1 VPGSH
6 RDRAA
11 VVIWAML
18 LGAAGALLAAALG
31 GSAAPGQAAQ
41 SKTFVPVADAHV
53 RAEYRNA
60 NFGNESDLRSDGS
73 PMAVSYVRFDLTGSG
88 SLTSAVLRLR
98 SLKDSPGVG
107 IAVQRVGSNSW
118 TEGGINYVNA
128 PAVGGIID
136 QRDSFDEG
144 EWISLDVGSVVKGNQ
159 VVTLALTTTNQISR
173 RVASSETS
181 SSPQLV
187 VGLASPPPTTTTNP
201 PPTTTTNPPPTTTN
215 PPPTT
220 TNPPPQSGQPG
231 FPIRAAFYYPWFP
244 EAWNQKGISPYTKY
258 TPTLGSY
265 RSNDAATIEKHVR
278 SLEYGRVEAAISS
291 WWGQGTKEDTRF
303 PQLLSE
309 TKRLNSP
316 LRWAPY
322 YEEESLGDPTPTK
335 LAADLAYIKSRFAS
349 DPAYLRIGGR
359 PVIFVFA
366 TGSDGCGMAD
376 RWKTANASRNFYVV
390 LKVFSGYRNCS
401 SQPASWHQYGP
412 AKAADRQAG
421 YSYAISPG
429 FNKADE
435 PSPRLARDLARFDQ
449 NVRDMVASAEPWQL
463 VTTFNEWGE
472 GTSVES
478 AAEWAS
484 ASGHGKYLDV
494 LHNR

>member
-1 VPGSH
+1 MPGFQG
-6 RDRAA
+6 RRVV
-11 VVIWAML
+11 VVILAVFCA
-18 LGAAGALLAAALG
+18 AAGATLAAALG

-41 SKTFVPVADAHV
+41 SKTFTPIADA
-53 RAEYRNA
+53 
-60 NFGNESDLRSDGS
+60 
-73 PMAVSYVRFDLTGSG
+73 YVRSASPNENLGSSTSLRADGDPRTIAYVKFDLTGSG
-88 SLTSAVLRLR
+88 RVARAWLRLHSHREALGTGISVHTVGSSSWSESRLTYATAPALGAEVARFGPFGKDRWITLDVTSAV
-98 SLKDSPGVG
+98 
-107 IAVQRVGSNSW
+107 
-118 TEGGINYVNA
+118 
-128 PAVGGIID
+128 
-136 QRDSFDEG
+136 
-144 EWISLDVGSVVKGNQ
+144 KGNTP
-159 VVTLALTTTNQISR
+159 VTLALTTTSSSSR
-173 RVASSETS
+173 WFRSRETS
-181 SSPQLV
+181 FSPQLV
-187 VGLASPPPTTTTNP
+187 ATLESAPPTTTSP
-201 PPTTTTNPPPTTTN
+201 PTTTNPPPTTTN

-220 TNPPPQSGQPG
+220 TTPPPPQSGQPS

-244 EAWNQKGISPYTKY
+244 EAWKQQGISPYTKY

-265 RSNDAATIEKHVR
+265 RSNDAVTIQKHIR

-303 PQLLSE
+303 PQLLGE
-309 TKRLNSP
+309 TNRLGSP

-335 LAADLAYIKSRFAS
+335 LAADLAYIKSRYAS

-359 PVIFVFA
+359 PVIFVFS

-376 RWKTANASRNFYVV
+376 RWKAANASHNFYVV
-390 LKVFSGYRNCS
+390 LKVFSGYRNCAN
-401 SQPASWHQYGP
+401 QPAGWHQYGP

-421 YSYAISPG
+421 HSYAISPG

-435 PSPRLARDLARFDQ
+435 TSARLARDLARFEQ

-484 ASGHGKYLDV
+484 ASGQGKYLDV
-494 LHNR
+494 LHSR